1 MAKEAISLSRF
12 ILEEQRKHPEAVG
25 DFTLILEQ
33 IAFAAKIV
41 SREVNKAGLV
51 NILGSASSK
60 NVHGETQQKLDIYA
74 NDQIVN
80 ALDPTGKVCALASE
94 EIEDMIPV
102 SDKSLEG
109 KYAVVF
115 DPLDG
120 SSNIDVN
127 VSVGT
132 IFGIYKKLNGKNCL
146 KSLLQ
151 PGKNLICAGYV
162 IYGSSTMF
170 VYTTGHGVNG
180 FTLDPSVGEFLLS
193 HPNITIPESG
203 KIYSINESNYYRW
216 PKGIQEYVGFIKQ
229 HPERQYTLRWI
240 GTLVADFH
248 RNLLKGGVFL
258 YPEDS
263 KNTNGKLR
271 LVYEANPMAF
281 IVENAGGMAT
291 DGKQR
296 ILDIQPQNLHQ
307 RIPLIIGSKYE
318 VEKYLEFREKYG

>member
-1 MAKEAISLSRF
+1 MSEAVSLSRF
-12 ILEEQRKHPEAVG
+12 ILQQQRKYPEAAG

-33 IAFAAKIV
+33 IAFAAKII

-51 NILGSASSK
+51 NILGSVESK
-60 NVHGETQQKLDIYA
+60 NVHGETQQKLDVYS
-74 NDQIVN
+74 NEQMVK
-80 ALDPTGKVCALASE
+80 ALDPTGKVCAMASE
-94 EIEDMIPV
+94 EIEEMLPV

-127 VSVGT
+127 VSIGT
-132 IFGIYKKLNGKNCL
+132 IFGIYKRLDDNDCE

-151 PGKNLICAGYV
+151 AGQSLVCAGYV

-170 VYTTGHGVNG
+170 VYTTGQGVNG
-180 FTLDPSVGEFLLS
+180 FTLDPSIGEFLLS
-193 HPNITIPESG
+193 HPDIKIPEYG
-203 KIYSINESNYYRW
+203 KIYSINESNYFRW
-216 PKGIQEYVGFIKQ
+216 PKGIQEYVNFIKQ
-229 HPERQYTLRWI
+229 HPDRQYTLRWI
-240 GTLVADFH
+240 GSLVADFH

-263 KNTNGKLR
+263 KNKNGKLR

-291 DGKQR
+291 DGRQR
-296 ILDIQPQNLHQ
+296 ILDIKPESLHQ
-307 RIPLIIGSKYE
+307 RVPLIIGSKYE

>member
-1 MAKEAISLSRF
+1 MSEAVSLSRF
-12 ILEEQRKHPEAVG
+12 ILEEQRKYPEAVG

-33 IAFAAKIV
+33 IAFAAKII

-51 NILGSASSK
+51 NILGSIESK
-60 NVHGETQQKLDIYA
+60 NVHGETQQKLDVYS
-74 NDQIVN
+74 NEQMVK
-80 ALDPTGKVCALASE
+80 ALDPTGKVCAMASE
-94 EIEDMIPV
+94 EIEEMLPV

-127 VSVGT
+127 VSIGT
-132 IFGIYKKLNGKNCL
+132 IFGIYKRLEDEDCE

-151 PGKNLICAGYV
+151 CGKNLVCSGYV

-170 VYTTGHGVNG
+170 VYTTGQGVNG
-180 FTLDPSVGEFLLS
+180 FTLDPSIGEFLLS
-193 HPNITIPESG
+193 HPNIKIPEYG
-203 KIYSINESNYYRW
+203 KIYSINESNYFRW
-216 PKGIQEYVGFIKQ
+216 PKGIQEYVNFIKQ
-229 HPERQYTLRWI
+229 HPDRQYTLRWI
-240 GTLVADFH
+240 GSLVADFH

-263 KNTNGKLR
+263 KNKNGKLR

-281 IVENAGGMAT
+281 IIENAGGMAT

-296 ILDIQPQNLHQ
+296 ILDIKPQSLHQ
-307 RIPLIIGSKYE
+307 RVPLIIGSKYE
-318 VEKYLEFREKYG
+318 VEKYLEFKEKYG

>member
-1 MAKEAISLSRF
+1 MQGETVSLSRF
-12 ILEEQRKHPEAVG
+12 ILEEQRKYPGAVG

-51 NILGSASSK
+51 NIIGSTDGI
-60 NVHGETQQKLDIYA
+60 NVHGETQQKLDLYA
-74 NDQIVN
+74 NEKIVN
-80 ALDPTGKVCALASE
+80 ALDPTGKVCAMASE
-94 EIEDMIPV
+94 EMEDMLPV
-102 SDKSLEG
+102 SNKSLEG
-109 KYAVVF
+109 KYTVVF

-132 IFGIYKKLNGKNCL
+132 IFGIYRRLDDTDCK

-151 PGKNLICAGYV
+151 QGNKLVCAGYV

-170 VYTTGHGVNG
+170 VYSTGHGVNG

-193 HPNITIPESG
+193 HPNIKIPEYG
-203 KIYSINESNYYRW
+203 KIYSINESNYHRW
-216 PKGIQEYVGFIKQ
+216 PKGIQEYVNFMKQ
-229 HPERQYTLRWI
+229 HPDRQYTLRWI

-263 KNTNGKLR
+263 KNKNGKLR
-271 LVYEANPMAF
+271 LLYEANPMAF
-281 IVENAGGMAT
+281 IIENAGGMAT
-291 DGKQR
+291 DGKER
-296 ILDIQPQNLHQ
+296 ILDIQPEGLHQ